1 MPERKSYVSGT
12 PNWID
17 LQTTD
22 QAAAKQFYGE
32 LFGWIYNDQPIDEEN
47 KVILVDAKGA
57 DDDTIKESA
66 EACPTDAIILIDE
79 ASGEQ
84 IYP

>member
-1 MPERKSYVSGT
+1 MKIK
-12 PNWID
+12 ID
-17 LQTTD
+17 REACIGAGACVVVAPDVFQ
-22 QAAAKQFYGE
+22 
-32 LFGWIYNDQPIDEEN
+32 IDEEN
-47 KVILVDAKGA
+47 KVVLVDAKGA

-79 ASGEQ
+79 KSGEQ